1 MQHPSQAVAFEWD
14 EYNEAEL
21 AAHEVLPYEVEQAFW
36 NGARS
41 ARNKERATARWRMVG
56 RTDGGRKLQVFVVWA
71 DERDGVLR
79 AVTGWE
85 IS

>member
-1 MQHPSQAVAFEWD
+1 LQHPSKAVAFEWD

-21 AAHEVLPYEVEQAFW
+21 ADHEVLPYEVEQMFW
-36 NGARS
+36 NGPRFS
-41 ARNKERATARWRMVG
+41 RNKKRAAARWRMVG
-56 RTDGGRKLQVFVVWA
+56 RTDSARKLQVFVVWS
-71 DERDGVLR
+71 DQRDGVLR

>member
-1 MQHPSQAVAFEWD
+1 MFR
-14 EYNEAEL
+14 
-21 AAHEVLPYEVEQAFW
+21 
-36 NGARS
+36 NGPRFS
-41 ARNKERATARWRMVG
+41 RNKRRAAARWRIVG

>member
-1 MQHPSQAVAFEWD
+1 MQQPSMAVAFEWD

-21 AAHEVLPYEVEQAFW
+21 AAHEVLPYEVEQMFR
-36 NGARS
+36 NGPRFS
-41 ARNKERATARWRMVG
+41 RNKRRAAARWRIVG